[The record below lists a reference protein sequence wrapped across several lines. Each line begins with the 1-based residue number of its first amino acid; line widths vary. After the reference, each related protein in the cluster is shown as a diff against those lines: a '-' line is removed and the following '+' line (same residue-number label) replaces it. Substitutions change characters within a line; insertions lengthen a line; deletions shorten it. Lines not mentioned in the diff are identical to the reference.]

1 MNENTYLNIGFGI
14 IWIVIAILAFQYF
27 YTPPFEDNFSRPLFK
42 YDFSDCVKN
51 QAREAI
57 KTVEESKDN
66 ELINSEEIKIFQS
79 LANNDLD
86 PEDSIAL
93 CHFLGIDIP
102 EMQKYWTANQVAKKV
117 YGVDAYSHDFIKQA
131 ESIFDQVSD
140 YLESEWAFQF
150 STTVH
155 IILASDTKRLGA
167 LIPNDITNEETQ
179 TLLDTFCDSHEV
191 RGLAFGPVLVICF
204 TGDKDTDNYYLE
216 SKIAHTLFYSVVTE
230 LSGLGPKDASYE
242 ERVIKYGPSWM
253 LQGCAGVFAGLY
265 MASQVKDGEAKFQ
278 SEFEKLKSSIN
289 HLEYDEYISFYFDKN
304 KNYKDLVFDS
314 ELFCYALIQD
324 HGKKAIMDFYSN
336 IRHEPAGWETLFKS
350 TFKTTP
356 NDFISSF
363 SQQHID

>member
-155 IILASDTKRLGA
+155 IILARDTKQLGA
-167 LIPNDITNEETQ
+167 LIPTNLTDEEAQ
-179 TLLDTFCDSHEV
+179 YLVSKYCSSRKFQSLV
-191 RGLAFGPVLVICF
+191 FGPVILICL
-204 TGDKDTDNYYLE
+204 TGHEDTDNYYLE
-216 SKIAHTLFYSVVTE
+216 HNIANRIFYSVLTE
-230 LSGLGPKDASYE
+230 LTGLGPKDTSNEKA
-242 ERVIKYGPSWM
+242 IMKYGPNWM
-253 LQGCAGVFAGLY
+253 THGCAGIFSALY
-265 MASQVKDGEAKFQ
+265 KTNQVKDREAILQ
-278 SEFEKLKSSIN
+278 SSIQELKQSMN
-289 HLEYDEYISFYFDKN
+289 HFDHSEYINFSFDKN
-304 KNYKDLVFDS
+304 KNYYELVS
-314 ELFCYALIQD
+314 NSQIFCNALIQD
-324 HGKKAIMDFYSN
+324 HGNKAIMDFYSN